1 MKVNLG
7 WIGLIIILAFF
18 LYFTWY
24 GKNVYDVLT
33 RPESKSEGFAMNYNA
48 NGITLTSCP
57 TGTNQYV
64 NDTGYTMCCD
74 GQVDSGWC
82 NGEDVCSLSEG
93 TSDLPTCSQWRA
105 AYLKDKGRVR
115 CPASMPNYFER
126 KSASGCTNQQ
136 LNADGSWP
144 LNDPDPNYSKGIEGF
159 SNPTTPP
166 KTKCMS
172 YDNKKDQL
180 GKLDSCE
187 NIKHLEETLCF
198 SRFSFI
204 THKKEITPVNEGE
217 FPAIVYCKHE
227 PSPPPA
233 SGALSRFTQAVSS
246 VFNTVYC
253 IPVNTVDR
261 FLKELTTNDQ
271 YINIKNTAGGW
282 PIGFKKAFCNVA
294 ERNILKSG
302 QTLTDKELETFNPM
316 TGV

>member
-7 WIGLIIILAFF
+7 WIGLVIILAFF
-18 LYFTWY
+18 LYFVWY
-24 GKNVYDVLT
+24 GKNVYEVLT
-33 RPESKSEGFAMNYNA
+33 RPDSNSEGFAMNYNA

-126 KSASGCTNQQ
+126 KTASGCTNQQ

-144 LNDPDPNYSKGIEGF
+144 LNDPDPNYSKGMEGF
-159 SNPTTPP
+159 SNSITPP
-166 KTKCMS
+166 KTKCIL
-172 YDNKKDQL
+172 YNNRKDQL
-180 GKLDSCE
+180 GKIDSCE
-187 NIKHLEETLCF
+187 NIKHLEETSCF
-198 SRFSFI
+198 SRF
-204 THKKEITPVNEGE
+204 TNEKREMVPVGEGE
-217 FPAIVYCKHE
+217 FPAIVYCIHQ
-227 PSPPPA
+227 PPPPPA

-261 FLKELTTNDQ
+261 FLKELTTTDQ
-271 YINIKNTAGGW
+271 YINIKNSAGGW

-294 ERNILKSG
+294 ERNILQKSPVI
-302 QTLTDKELETFNPM
+302 TDKQLEKFNPM